1 MVKISRASPVRLSVL
16 LAAVGGAGDP
26 IAACPMP
33 TMSSTAR
40 PMPAS
45 AAHSRW
51 PLITSTSDSDELVP
65 ISMTTNRNSIRT
77 APV

>member
-1 MVKISRASPVRLSVL
+1 MVKISCARPVRLSVL
-16 LAAVGGAGDP
+16 LAAVCGAAVP

-33 TMSSTAR
+33 TMSRHAR

-51 PLITSTSDSDELVP
+51 PLIVSISDSAELMP
-65 ISMTTNRNSIRT
+65 ISMTTNRKSIST